1 MASYPIWNKV
11 QACIY
16 KSNKSYGVRENGVV
30 SIKVGTSATNSYD
43 FLTHTTTH
51 KKLECGGREFRFYID
66 DILAKKAFLPKG
78 GNELEMYWATIVDD
92 IESEVDFWK

>member
-16 KSNKSYGVRENGVV
+16 KSNKSYGVREDGQV

-43 FLTHTTTH
+43 FLTHKTTH
-51 KKLECGGREFRFYID
+51 RTLECGGKEFRFYID
-66 DILAKKAFLPKG
+66 DILVKKAFLAKG
-78 GNELEMYWATIVDD
+78 SDELEMSWATIVDD
-92 IESEVDFWK
+92 IESEVNLWK